1 MRKAKSTKFES
12 RKAEVLVLAPYA
24 EQLLATHLS
33 SQISFCHLSVGNN
46 GEPGPVYSCLA
57 FMSIRCKD
65 CVNDKESY
73 IQMLADTLILFRVFN
88 PRIWNWASTV
98 AQW

>member
-24 EQLLATHLS
+24 EQLLATHIS
-33 SQISFCHLSVGNN
+33 SQISFFHLSAGNN
-46 GEPGPVYSCLA
+46 SEPCPAYSCLA

-65 CVNDKESY
+65 RVNDKESY
-73 IQMLADTLILFRVFN
+73 IQMLTDTLILFRVFN
-88 PRIWNWASTV
+88 PRIWNWASIV